1 MIVGICKMHA
11 NEINFKNRAYKN
23 HFDNLV
29 KTKEIETKN
38 ISIDEKNY
46 KDLIFSLDSKF
57 TLPGING
64 KDWITWTEKY
74 FMVDDYML
82 NKALG
87 KIQKMMVIEKF
98 DDIKIFND
106 TDDNLPYNIA
116 LKNVVILMAWHVL

>member
-11 NEINFKNRAYKN
+11 NEINFKNRVYKN

-38 ISIDEKNY
+38 ILIDEKNY

-64 KDWITWTEKY
+64 KDLIT
-74 FMVDDYML
+74 
-82 NKALG
+82 
-87 KIQKMMVIEKF
+87 
-98 DDIKIFND
+98 
-106 TDDNLPYNIA
+106 
-116 LKNVVILMAWHVL
+116 